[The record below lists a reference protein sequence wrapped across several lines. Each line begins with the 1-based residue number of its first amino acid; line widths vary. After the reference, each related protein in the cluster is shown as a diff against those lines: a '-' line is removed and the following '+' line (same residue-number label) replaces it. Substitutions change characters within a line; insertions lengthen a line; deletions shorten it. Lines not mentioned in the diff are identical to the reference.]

1 MAMLLRDGTRIYLDV
16 YRPVTDT
23 PLPAIISWSPYGKQ
37 GSHQEYNNFPGRAG
51 VPKSATSGLG
61 KSEWEGYD
69 PAFFCANGYV
79 VVCPDPRGAFE
90 SDGDVQF
97 FSPQEGLDGYDVIE
111 WVASQ
116 DWCADAVTFAGNSW
130 LAVSQWIIAA
140 TQPPQ
145 LKCIAP
151 WEGFG
156 DVYRDLLFPGG
167 IPRPFIAE
175 KIIEMNASRHRA
187 EDIAAMMKKHPYMND
202 YWRGKIFSA
211 ADVKVPA
218 YVVASWINSVHTVGT
233 LKQYQQ
239 LDHDKTWLRVHNT
252 MEWPDLYEYE
262 GDLLKFFDYFLK
274 SKQNGWNQ
282 TPRVRLSVLDPG
294 NVDTVNR
301 PEVEYPLTR
310 SVETKFFLDAA
321 TMSMAASNP
330 IHESYIDYDA
340 QTGETIFACRMEKD
354 VETIGPMKSRL

>member
-1 MAMLLRDGTRIYLDV
+1 MCYREATSPEHPKIKWRGFKPGTTVLPAGTSWSDGGRKTTCDIVLERDVAMLLRDGTRIYLDV
-16 YRPVTDT
+16 YRPVTET

-61 KSEWEGYD
+61 KSEWEGCD

-97 FSPQEGLDGYDVIE
+97 FSPQEGLDGYDVVE
-111 WVASQ
+111 WVAAQ
-116 DWCADAVTFAGNSW
+116 DWCADAVTFAGISW

-140 TQPPQ
+140 TQPPH

-175 KIIEMNASRHRA
+175 KI
-187 EDIAAMMKKHPYMND
+187 
-202 YWRGKIFSA
+202 
-211 ADVKVPA
+211 
-218 YVVASWINSVHTVGT
+218 
-233 LKQYQQ
+233 
-239 LDHDKTWLRVHNT
+239 
-252 MEWPDLYEYE
+252 
-262 GDLLKFFDYFLK
+262 FDECFT
-274 SKQNGWNQ
+274 
-282 TPRVRLSVLDPG
+282 TPG
-294 NVDTVNR
+294 
-301 PEVEYPLTR
+301 
-310 SVETKFFLDAA
+310 
-321 TMSMAASNP
+321 
-330 IHESYIDYDA
+330 
-340 QTGETIFACRMEKD
+340 
-354 VETIGPMKSRL
+354 